1 MTDTALTSQLLHPG
15 EEAYDEARAL
25 WNGMINKKP
34 AQITRAS
41 SSNDVISA
49 VSYARGNDLR
59 VTARGGGHGV
69 AGTALNDGGL
79 VVDLSQMKGI
89 DVDPEAKIARVQP
102 GVTLGDLDAATQA
115 HGLATPLGVVSQT
128 GVAGLT
134 LGGGIGWLRRKHGL
148 AADNVISYEVVTAD
162 GRLVTARETENP
174 DLYWGLRGGGAG
186 LGIVTSFEYR
196 LHELGPE
203 VMFVFVLYPGE
214 RAAEILRAHEEYM
227 ANAEDEIT
235 TLAVLGRVPHVDEIP
250 AEEHG
255 KPYAAILALYAGDVA
270 EGQRRLAPL
279 RELGEPIADFSEP
292 MNYVDAQQVLD
303 ADYPDGWFY
312 YWKSANLEQLDDG
325 AIERLM
331 ASAETA
337 PSHHSTID
345 VWYHGGAMGR
355 VDPEATAFGTRPLYL
370 IGVEA
375 NWEDRVEA
383 EENVAWARGAID
395 DLAPFSTG
403 GAYLNFPGDFEEGD
417 ELLRASHGVGNF
429 ERLVAL
435 RREYDPDGLFA

>member
-25 WNGMINKKP
+25 WNGMIDKKP